1 MDHPLKNFCIAALA
15 TLSKFVVVTIRP
27 RLKVIKFHPLTGPGE
42 CLPLL
47 AWQMVLIQSADTS
60 RVIDPVLAAVRGNNL
75 YFHQVNFTK
84 LSQVFST
91 ILTKFFLDH
100 LPIWTGIIAVLTSHN
115 VDVQFNRSSLDGTQD
130 HSLPRHARNVAFK

>member
-1 MDHPLKNFCIAALA
+1 MEHPLKNFCIAALA

-27 RLKVIKFHPLTGPGE
+27 RLKVIKFHPMTGPAE

-75 YFHQVNFTK
+75 YFHQVSFHNFN
-84 LSQVFST
+84 
-91 ILTKFFLDH
+91 
-100 LPIWTGIIAVLTSHN
+100 LPYIFHG
-115 VDVQFNRSSLDGTQD
+115 
-130 HSLPRHARNVAFK
+130 